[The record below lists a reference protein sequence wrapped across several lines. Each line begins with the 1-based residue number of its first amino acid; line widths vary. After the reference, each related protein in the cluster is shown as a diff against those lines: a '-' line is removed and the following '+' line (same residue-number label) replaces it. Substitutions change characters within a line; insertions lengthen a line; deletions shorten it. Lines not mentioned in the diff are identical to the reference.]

1 MGVNDIDKAL
11 DVSKIHW
18 PSSLMD
24 WILLLIGTTPMSVQR
39 QLVFPLVTVR
49 IPVLVLYGAEDME
62 MGLASLFW
70 LWFPN
75 IHPDEQNAS
84 THGFRAFGSIHL
96 Q

>member
-1 MGVNDIDKAL
+1 MVR
-11 DVSKIHW
+11 
-18 PSSLMD
+18 
-24 WILLLIGTTPMSVQR
+24 ILLLPGTIQMGVQR
-39 QLVFPLVTVR
+39 QLIFPLVTVR
-49 IPVLVLYGAEDME
+49 NPVLVLDGSEDME